1 MTNGTSDFI
10 IAISV
15 IIGVI
20 VAKVLPQKLALL
32 WRILIAM
39 TLAIILSIIGHLV
52 VKMGESIVD
61 DAVCETA
68 AADGDEASFNVVLEI
83 TRDGLL
89 TCNNDFDGKDT
100 DPLIL
105 DINNPGFNDYLKIWF
120 DSFTSEQLLYLNN
133 DKALLI
139 FIGPGVPYDLVEKVR
154 NAVTIAGIDQMCVAD
169 C

>member
-1 MTNGTSDFI
+1 
-10 IAISV
+10 
-15 IIGVI
+15 
-20 VAKVLPQKLALL
+20 
-32 WRILIAM
+32 
-39 TLAIILSIIGHLV
+39 
-52 VKMGESIVD
+52 MGESIVD